1 MVDQGI
7 GDGGGEKELDFGR
20 ILKEEIMGF
29 VGGEYGMDG
38 GERGEFSVCIIG
50 RIDLC

>member
-1 MVDQGI
+1 
-7 GDGGGEKELDFGR
+7 
-20 ILKEEIMGF
+20 MGF

-38 GERGEFSVCIIG
+38 GERGESSACTTG